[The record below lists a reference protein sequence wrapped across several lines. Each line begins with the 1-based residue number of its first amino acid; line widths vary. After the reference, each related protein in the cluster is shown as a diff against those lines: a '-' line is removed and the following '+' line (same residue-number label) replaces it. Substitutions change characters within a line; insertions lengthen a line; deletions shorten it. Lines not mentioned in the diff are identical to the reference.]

1 MTHSRMSLAL
11 LLLLLV
17 VALTVCAAPATEQN
31 DYSNPNMT
39 PTNNLPNPFSERQLM
54 ALPDGRTWGSTAGVD
69 AAPRAATTFGPLTDA
84 GAMAAWTPP
93 ASIPSCTTT
102 QTGT

>member
-54 ALPDGRTWGSTAGVD
+54 ALPDGRTWGSTAGAD
-69 AAPRAATTFGPLTDA
+69 AAPRAATTSGLSTDA
-84 GAMAAWTPP
+84 GAMAVWTPT
-93 ASIPSCTTT
+93 SIPSCTTT